1 MNGKTALLFFALLI
15 LGFGPL
21 LGSAGDLAGSSD
33 HAITFVVLSDLHL
46 GANETNNTYKM
57 FHYNEQILRDT
68 VSGINALQNVS
79 FVLVPGDLTKD
90 SEPYNHDLVIT
101 ILGTLKVPY
110 FITPGNHDV
119 SKKGLSADAWGPE
132 QLRKNYPMPWHNGS
146 LSYSVDPVPGLHL
159 ISLDSASDE
168 SHFSDWGGAVSSQDM
183 SWLKGDLAN
192 NSGNNSSKTVILM
205 THHALNYRS
214 NVPDKLYYADNAAE
228 IKKLLE
234 KYGVHLA
241 ITGHIHIT
249 DISRNGSLIDRS
261 SPALCSYPCAYTI
274 YQLTGK
280 ELAVHTVWYDNRTVL
295 DIAKKEL
302 IDAKKNVTEAEGKP
316 SDRNAT
322 ISLAFD
328 EPQMQKNVI
337 LMIGDGMGFAQLT
350 AARWEKSGEN
360 LTAYAGTSLNMDH
373 LDYDGF
379 VSTYSANSFITDSA
393 AATTAICTG
402 QKSVN
407 DVLNQDHT
415 AVWKKKNGQNLTTIA
430 ELAKRAGYATGAL
443 TTTRITH
450 ATPAGF
456 YAHINDR
463 DDEATIAEQL
473 LASGMDVAMGGGYKF
488 FVAKDQK
495 TPFAGKSKRTD
506 NRDLVRESKALG
518 YAFVYNESGLISIDA
533 NNTRKLLGIFD
544 DDHMLYELQRINQTK
559 NREPSL
565 QEMTTTAISV
575 LSKNPKGFL
584 LMVEGG
590 RIDHAGH
597 ARSYDNATA
606 DALAFDEAVK
616 VALDYAKQ
624 NNNTLLIVTAD
635 HETGGLDLGA
645 KNATDYPEG
654 MTPFFGAGVI
664 KTSGSKNNYTLTTE
678 APHSGVDVPIMAS
691 GPGADAVT
699 SGRMDN
705 TQIFDLMKEALG
717 I

>member
-1 MNGKTALLFFALLI
+1 MNGNTALLSVALLI

-21 LGSAGDLAGSSD
+21 LGSAGDQAGSSD

-68 VSGINALQNVS
+68 VAEINAMQNVS

-90 SEPYNHDLVIT
+90 SEPYNHEKVIQ
-101 ILGTLKVPY
+101 ILGKLKVPY

-119 SKKGLSADAWGPE
+119 SKKGLSAAAWGAE
-132 QLRKNYPMPWHNGS
+132 QLRKNYLMPWHNGS

-159 ISLDSASDE
+159 ISLDSASDQ
-168 SHFSDWGGAVSSQDM
+168 SHFGDWGGAVSSQDM

-192 NSGNNSSKTVILM
+192 NSGNNSGKTVILM
-205 THHALNYRS
+205 THHALNYRP
-214 NVPDKLYYADNAAE
+214 NVPDKLYYVDNAAE

-234 KYGVHLA
+234 EYGVHLA
-241 ITGHIHIT
+241 ITGHVHIT
-249 DISRNGSLIDRS
+249 DISQNGSLIDRS

-274 YQLTGK
+274 YQLAGK
-280 ELAVHTVWYDNRTVL
+280 ELAVHTVWYSNKTVL

-302 IDAKKNVTEAEGKP
+302 TDAKKNVTEAEGKP

-322 ISLAFD
+322 ISLAK
-328 EPQMQKNVI
+328 ELQAQKNVI

-373 LDYDGF
+373 MDYNGF

-407 DVLNQDHT
+407 DVLNQDRT

-456 YAHINDR
+456 YAHTNNR
-463 DDEATIAEQL
+463 DDEAAIAEQL

-488 FVAKDQK
+488 FAAKDQK
-495 TPFAGKSKRTD
+495 TPFNGKSKRTD
-506 NRDLVRESKALG
+506 GKDLVRESKALG
-518 YAFVYNESGLISIDA
+518 YAFVYNESGLIAIDA
-533 NNTRKLLGIFD
+533 NDTRKLLGVFD
-544 DDHMLYELQRINQTK
+544 DDHMLYEKQRINQTK

-565 QEMTTTAISV
+565 QEMTTKAISV
-575 LSKNPKGFL
+575 LSRNPKGFL

-606 DALAFDEAVK
+606 DTLAFDEAVK
-616 VALDYAKQ
+616 VAMDYAGQ

-645 KNATDYPEG
+645 ENATDYPEG
-654 MTPFFGAGVI
+654 MAPFFGAGVI
-664 KTSGSKNNYTLTTE
+664 KISGSGNNYTLTSE

-691 GPGADAVT
+691 GPGADAV
-699 SGRMDN
+699 SRGRMDN
-705 TQIFDLMKEALG
+705 TQIFDLMKEALS